1 MSKYGFSYL
10 GSKNYICDELLKL
23 FPPAKNFYD
32 LFGVGGAVSHAV
44 IKSAPKKFGRIIYND
59 LGDVARALVMTSSDY
74 NDLLHNFVTPEE
86 YKEIMSRP
94 DKSPRD
100 AAALCAYSF
109 QGTKSYVYNTVS
121 AELYKGYFD
130 LVQNGDSS
138 FFDGIGIS
146 KDNFDESHIEQI
158 YSKYFFSKYSARH
171 ISREE
176 FAKMEVEFMEAIRG
190 KLNDARKKSNVTID
204 YLCTYYNNRSI
215 SHYFSRS
222 HQMLPSVE
230 MFIKLGRKMQLPFSV
245 EEYSRNIGWYKLYR
259 DFWHKYSF
267 NFRLPN
273 IEKLKQIYKVATD
286 FYFSGLEIRNLDYR
300 DVKIEPD
307 SVVYCDIPYENTQ
320 NGNYAKG
327 FRHAEFLDWAAR
339 QDELVLI
346 SSYCIRDK
354 RFAELASIEKTSCI
368 NNKPT
373 TEKVYIAK
381 KNIGKYAKM
390 MAERI

>member
-10 GSKNYICDELLKL
+10 GSKNYIAGELLTL
-23 FPPAKNFYD
+23 FPPARNFYD
-32 LFGVGGAVSHAV
+32 LFGGGGAVSHAV
-44 IKSAPKKFGRIIYND
+44 IKSAPKKFDRIVYND
-59 LGDVARALVMTSSDY
+59 KGFCARALAMTSADY

-86 YKEIMSRP
+86 YRKIMSRP
-94 DKSPRD
+94 DKSTRD

-109 QGTKSYVYNTVS
+109 QGSKSYVYNSVS

-130 LVQNGDSS
+130 LIQNGDSS

-146 KDNFDESHIEQI
+146 MDNFDAPSIESI
-158 YSKYFFSKYSARH
+158 YSKYFFSKYSARY

-176 FAKMEVEFMEAIRG
+176 FEKMEVKFLKAIREE
-190 KLNDARKKSNVTID
+190 LNDSRKKSNVTID
-204 YLCTYYNNRSI
+204 YLCTYYNNSAI

-222 HQMLPSVE
+222 QQMLPSVD
-230 MFIKLGRKMQLPFSV
+230 MFSKLGRKMQLPFSV
-245 EEYSRNIGWYKLYR
+245 EEYSRNVGWYKFYR

-267 NFRLPN
+267 NFRIPN
-273 IEKLKQIYKVATD
+273 VEKLKQIYKVATD
-286 FYFSGLEIRNLDYR
+286 FYFSGVEIRNLDYR

-307 SVVYCDIPYENTQ
+307 SVVYCDIPYKNTQ
-320 NGNYAKG
+320 HGQYAEG
-327 FRHAEFLDWAAR
+327 FRHADFFDWAAR

-354 RFAELASIEKTSCI
+354 RFAELASIGKLSCI

-381 KNIGKYAKM
+381 KNIEKYAKM

>member
-23 FPPAKNFYD
+23 FPPARNFYD
-32 LFGVGGAVSHAV
+32 LFGGGGAVSHAV
-44 IKSAPKKFGRIIYND
+44 IKSAPKKFGRITYND
-59 LGDVARALVMTSSDY
+59 KGVVARALAMTSADY

-100 AAALCAYSF
+100 AAALCAYSY
-109 QGTKSYVYNTVS
+109 QGTKSYVYNSFS

-130 LVQNGDSS
+130 LVQNGDGS
-138 FFDGIGIS
+138 FFDGIGITEDS
-146 KDNFDESHIEQI
+146 FDESHIEQL
-158 YSKYFFSKYSARH
+158 YSKYFFSKYSARY

-176 FAKMEVEFMEAIRG
+176 FEKMEVKFLEAIRG
-190 KLNDARKKSNVTID
+190 ELNDARKKSNVTID
-204 YLCTYYNNRSI
+204 YLCTYYNNSAI

-222 HQMLPSVE
+222 QQMLPSVE
-230 MFIKLGRKMQLPFSV
+230 MFSKLGRKMQLPFSV
-245 EEYSRNIGWYKLYR
+245 EEYSRNVGWYKFYR

-267 NFRLPN
+267 SFRLPN
-273 IEKLKQIYKVATD
+273 VEKIKQIYKVATD
-286 FYFSGLEIRNLDYR
+286 FYFSGVEIKNLDYR

-320 NGNYAKG
+320 YGQYAEK
-327 FRHAEFLDWAAR
+327 FRQAEFLDWAAR

-354 RFAELASIEKTSCI
+354 RFAELASIEKLSCI
-368 NNKPT
+368 NNKST

-381 KNIGKYAKM
+381 KNIGKYVKM
-390 MAERI
+390 MEERI